1 MENKILITKV
11 NEEQYITEKKLIEN
25 YVETRNQIANLQ
37 EALVN
42 MEIAMEKLD
51 FKTIGI
57 QDSNIRFTITPSKTV
72 KKINYD
78 KTFQENTSF
87 DASKYKKEIISFKWI
102 DDLIEEEIKDKVIY
116 DDINYKARVLVKE
129 LKKGEE
135 NE

>member
-78 KTFQENTSF
+78 KTFINSQFKISDFQKEVIT
-87 DASKYKKEIISFKWI
+87 YKWN
-102 DDLIEEEIKDKVIY
+102 DLLIEEKIKDQVIY
-116 DDINYKARVLVKE
+116 DEVEYKARVLVKE

>member
-11 NEEQYITEKKLIEN
+11 NEEQYATEKKLIEN

-57 QDSNIRFTITPSKTV
+57 QDSNIRFTITPSKIV

-78 KTFQENTSF
+78 KTFINSQFKVSDFQKEVIS
-87 DASKYKKEIISFKWI
+87 YKWN
-102 DDLIEEEIKDKVIY
+102 DLLIEEKIKDQVIY
-116 DDINYKARVLVKE
+116 DEVEYKARVLVKE

>member
-78 KTFQENTSF
+78 KTFINSQFKVSDFQKEVIS
-87 DASKYKKEIISFKWI
+87 YKWN
-102 DDLIEEEIKDKVIY
+102 DLLIEEKIKDQVIY
-116 DDINYKARVLVKE
+116 DEVEYKARVLVKE

>member
-57 QDSNIRFTITPSKTV
+57 QDSNIRFTITPSKIV

-78 KTFQENTSF
+78 KTFINSQFKVSDFQKEVIS
-87 DASKYKKEIISFKWI
+87 YKWN
-102 DDLIEEEIKDKVIY
+102 DLLIEEKIKDQVIY
-116 DDINYKARVLVKE
+116 DEVEYKARVLVKE

>member
-42 MEIAMEKLD
+42 MEITMEKLD

-78 KTFQENTSF
+78 KTFINSQFKISDFQKEVIT
-87 DASKYKKEIISFKWI
+87 YKWN
-102 DDLIEEEIKDKVIY
+102 DLLIEEKIKDQVIY
-116 DDINYKARVLVKE
+116 DEVEYKARVLVKE

>member
-78 KTFQENTSF
+78 KTFINSQFKVSDFQKEVIT
-87 DASKYKKEIISFKWI
+87 YKWN
-102 DDLIEEEIKDKVIY
+102 DLLIEEKIKDQVIY
-116 DDINYKARVLVKE
+116 DEVEYKARVLVKE

>member
-42 MEIAMEKLD
+42 MEIAMEQLD

-57 QDSNIRFTITPSKTV
+57 QDSNIRFTITPSKIV

-78 KTFQENTSF
+78 KTFINSQFKISDFQKEVIT
-87 DASKYKKEIISFKWI
+87 YKWN
-102 DDLIEEEIKDKVIY
+102 DLLIEEKIKDQVIY
-116 DDINYKARVLVKE
+116 DEVEYKARVLVKE

>member
-11 NEEQYITEKKLIEN
+11 NEEQYATEKKLIEN

-78 KTFQENTSF
+78 KTFINSQFKVSDFQKEVIS
-87 DASKYKKEIISFKWI
+87 YKWN
-102 DDLIEEEIKDKVIY
+102 DLLIEEKIKDQVIY
-116 DDINYKARVLVKE
+116 DEVEYKARVLVKE

>member
-11 NEEQYITEKKLIEN
+11 NEEQYATEKKLIEN

-57 QDSNIRFTITPSKTV
+57 QDSNIRFTITPSKIV

-78 KTFQENTSF
+78 KTFINSQFKISDFQKEVIT
-87 DASKYKKEIISFKWI
+87 YKWN
-102 DDLIEEEIKDKVIY
+102 DLLIEEKIKDQVIY
-116 DDINYKARVLVKE
+116 DEVEYKARVLVKE

>member
-42 MEIAMEKLD
+42 MEITMEQLD

-57 QDSNIRFTITPSKTV
+57 QDSNIRFTITPSKIV

-78 KTFQENTSF
+78 KTFINSQFKVSDFQKEVIS
-87 DASKYKKEIISFKWI
+87 YKWN
-102 DDLIEEEIKDKVIY
+102 DLLIEEEIKDKVIY
-116 DDINYKARVLVKE
+116 DDIIYKARVLVKE

>member
-42 MEIAMEKLD
+42 MEIAMEQLD

-57 QDSNIRFTITPSKTV
+57 QDSNIRFTITPSKIV

-78 KTFQENTSF
+78 KTFINSQFKVSDFQKEVIS
-87 DASKYKKEIISFKWI
+87 YKWN
-102 DDLIEEEIKDKVIY
+102 DLLIEEKIKDKVIY
-116 DDINYKARVLVKE
+116 DEVEYKARVLVKE

>member
-57 QDSNIRFTITPSKTV
+57 QDSNIRFTITPSKIV

-78 KTFQENTSF
+78 KTFINSQFKISDFQKEVIT
-87 DASKYKKEIISFKWI
+87 YKWN
-102 DDLIEEEIKDKVIY
+102 DLLIEEKIKDQVIY
-116 DDINYKARVLVKE
+116 DEVEYKARVLVKE

>member
-42 MEIAMEKLD
+42 MEIAMEQLD

-57 QDSNIRFTITPSKTV
+57 QDSNIRFTITPSKIV

-78 KTFQENTSF
+78 KTFINSQFKVSDFQKEVIS
-87 DASKYKKEIISFKWI
+87 YKWN
-102 DDLIEEEIKDKVIY
+102 DLLIEEEIKDKVIY
-116 DDINYKARVLVKE
+116 DDIIYKARVLVKE